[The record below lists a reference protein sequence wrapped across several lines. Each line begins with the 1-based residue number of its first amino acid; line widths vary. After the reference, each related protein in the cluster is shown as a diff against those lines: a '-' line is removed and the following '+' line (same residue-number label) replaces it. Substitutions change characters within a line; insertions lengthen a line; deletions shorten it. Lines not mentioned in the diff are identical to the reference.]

1 MAAPPTPD
9 SAAGGLARLESLLN
23 STKTNPTGTGIATP
37 ERLSSSSDTSKP
49 GLAPPKYTRS
59 ELIWLHR
66 NYRGELP
73 FLRAWGLD
81 ISSAEDRAEGLEMLR
96 ELMLEEE
103 EEGGTRGGH
112 ERSGSKGSLA
122 GSWGGMSGTGEIEV
136 GFQHH
141 QGEGQ

>member
-1 MAAPPTPD
+1 MET
-9 SAAGGLARLESLLN
+9 LLN
-23 STKTNPTGTGIATP
+23 NTNAKPPPGTATP
-37 ERLSSSSDTSKP
+37 ERLSSSSETSKGVAP
-49 GLAPPKYTRS
+49 PPPKYTRH

-103 EEGGTRGGH
+103 ENGLARGH

-122 GSWGGMSGTGEIEV
+122 GSAMSCTGEIEV
-136 GFQHH
+136 GFQH
-141 QGEGQ
+141 QGDGGRFEFRE